1 MPNPYPAKAVF
12 CSTEK
17 TVPLKM
23 KKLLLLALIGSFSQ
37 VNLFAQTT
45 NPAPYCPAGF
55 AFIGGDTTGS
65 DWINSVQL
73 DSLDN
78 VSDAVSPGL
87 HYTFY
92 NNVTVPNLVKGTNY
106 SLKLNFYIGGGAGY
120 AAWIDYNHDDVFDS
134 SELISGITASTGI
147 GLGASVP
154 VTATVMIPATAL
166 SGNTRMRVRI
176 TEDDNYHG
184 AYPGAYELACDSL
197 NTTSY
202 GGETED
208 YTVNIMTETKVNELS
223 NKLQFTLYPNP
234 ANDVLTV
241 KYTATGALTYA
252 VYAVTGSKISE
263 GTISNAKNTID
274 ISGLERGLYFVRVV
288 ENGQQ
293 VGYEKF
299 TKL

>member
-1 MPNPYPAKAVF
+1 
-12 CSTEK
+12 
-17 TVPLKM
+17 M
-23 KKLLLLALIGSFSQ
+23 KKILLVAIIGIFSQ
-37 VNLFAQTT
+37 IGLFAQTT

-73 DSLDN
+73 DSLNN

-87 HYTFY
+87 HYIFY
-92 NNVTVPNLVKGTNY
+92 NNVTVPNLVKGISY

-134 SELISGITASTGI
+134 TELIAGITASTGI
-147 GLGASVP
+147 GLGPSVP
-154 VTATVMIPATAL
+154 VTATISIPATAL
-166 SGNTRMRVRI
+166 SGDTRMRVRI
-176 TEDDNYHG
+176 SEDDDYHG
-184 AYPGAYELACDSL
+184 SHPGAYELACDSMD
-197 NTTSY
+197 NTAY

-208 YTVNIMTETKVNELS
+208 YTVNIMTETKVEELN
-223 NKLQFTLYPNP
+223 NKPQITLYPNP
-234 ANDVLTV
+234 ANDLLTV
-241 KYTATGALTYA
+241 KYISAGPLTYA
-252 VYAVTGSKISE
+252 VYSVTGSKISQ
-263 GTISNAKNTID
+263 GAVSNAKNTID
-274 ISGLERGLYFVRVV
+274 ISGLKRGLYFIRVV